1 MVQKMLGS
9 EIKMVHA
16 ETART
21 PPPKSAVRIKIMLD
35 TVFVFAALAFFMLAV
50 TYVWGCEKL

>member
-1 MVQKMLGS
+1 MLGS